1 MHKITGLHTFFIPLY
16 LCNQEI
22 VPLRKV
28 CRRPETDYRLQQ
40 LHAAKG
46 STAQH
51 LQKAVGD
58 SITGNAQQTTV
69 PETIQKHQIS
79 PLTVSPAA
87 LAPSKGTPLS
97 PQDQQALLQI
107 REEEPQLV
115 LL

>member
-1 MHKITGLHTFFIPLY
+1 MHKIAGLHTFFIPLY

-58 SITGNAQQTTV
+58 SITGNAQQAT
-69 PETIQKHQIS
+69 
-79 PLTVSPAA
+79 LTVSPAA

-97 PQDQQALLQI
+97 PQDQQVLLQI